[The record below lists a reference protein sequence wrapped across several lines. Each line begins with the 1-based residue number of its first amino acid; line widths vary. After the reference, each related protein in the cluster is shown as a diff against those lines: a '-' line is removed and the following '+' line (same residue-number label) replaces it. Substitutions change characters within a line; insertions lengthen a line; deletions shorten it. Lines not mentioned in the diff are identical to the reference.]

1 MSRRRPAPSRFC
13 AEIIR
18 HFGLITLGSSIAY
31 TLDRRARLP
40 LWGALALCLFGI
52 STSGCL
58 VTDQIDLPPRAQ
70 TPPILSSTTPM
81 SGRLIRFDPALKE
94 LKLNIQIR
102 DEDTTEVLR
111 MRYRIVSGNNPPRI
125 PTSPTELPYKCPE
138 DPIVGIPGMI
148 ERAPIELSI
157 DSGFVR
163 GACHITNNEDN
174 ESDVGR
180 ASYWVWALSG
190 SAVPDKDMA
199 QALLESCNYDIYQ
212 PPVTTPPAVEK

>member
-1 MSRRRPAPSRFC
+1 
-13 AEIIR
+13 
-18 HFGLITLGSSIAY
+18 
-31 TLDRRARLP
+31 
-40 LWGALALCLFGI
+40 
-52 STSGCL
+52 
-58 VTDQIDLPPRAQ
+58 
-70 TPPILSSTTPM
+70 M

-163 GACHITNNEDN
+163 GACHRIDVVVSSSFKSCIRNPELFDITNNEDN